1 MIKHKSLGI
10 LFLIGLSFSTSKAQT
25 ISMNFPHFSGKSY
38 DFVIFQ
44 GDAQKTVFQGTI
56 PDNGKFSLKI
66 PKEYAPYTGMSRW
79 LITGTQ
85 EGGGLDMVIPG
96 KDFSVECK
104 EAQPNEDNII
114 YEGNNQVKLLNG
126 FYKEQQL
133 LFSRSDAMMKA
144 SLAFSKTDKNH
155 ALYQEQYQKQVAD
168 YTAFERTMSTTP
180 GYAEKFLHIVNITMG
195 IGTEIIPEE
204 EKKALNI
211 SQYIADRMDW
221 DALYTSGHWT
231 SVIAAWID
239 IHGQVLKD
247 PYQFVNDF
255 AKIGEKIKD
264 EKKYTDFAGRV
275 AYFLTQQGKD
285 TYLNTIAPLVVAS
298 GKVKNYEGS
307 LSVFIKAAVGT
318 QAPDL
323 TITEHTGKIS
333 DHNHKTT
340 VLKSSELAGKT
351 YNKTMLVFYE
361 SGCGPCENLLQQLP
375 GNYENI
381 KAKGVRIMSISADK
395 DETVFM
401 GKAKDFLWKDYFC
414 DYEGLKGENFKN
426 YAVSGTPTIILLDS
440 TGKIILRTAG
450 LGEVLDFL
458 KE

>member
-1 MIKHKSLGI
+1 MAGMNS
-10 LFLIGLSFSTSKAQT
+10 SAQT
-25 ISMNFPHFSGKSY
+25 IQMNFPHFSGKSY

-44 GDAQKTVFQGTI
+44 GDAQKTVLQGTI
-56 PDNGKFSLKI
+56 PNNGKFSLKI

-96 KDFSVECK
+96 KDFSVGCK
-104 EAQPNEDNII
+104 EAQPNENNII
-114 YEGNNQVKLLNG
+114 YEGNNQVTLLNG

-133 LFSRSDAMMKA
+133 LFSRGDAMMKA
-144 SLAFSKTDKNH
+144 KVAFGKTDKNY
-155 ALYQEQYQKQVAD
+155 AFYEEQYQRQVAD
-168 YTAFERTMSTTP
+168 YTLFENKMSSTP
-180 GYAEKFLHIVNITMG
+180 GYAEKMLHIVNITMG
-195 IGTEIIPEE
+195 IGTEIIHEE

-211 SQYIADRMDW
+211 SHYIADRMDW

-231 SVIAAWID
+231 SVIAVWID
-239 IHGQVLKD
+239 IHGQVIKD
-247 PYQFVNDF
+247 PYRFVNDF
-255 AKIGEKIKD
+255 SKISQKIKD
-264 EKKYTDFAGRV
+264 EKKYTDFVGRV

-285 TYLNTIAPLVVAS
+285 TYLNAIAPLVVAS

-323 TITEHTGKIS
+323 TFTEHTGKIS

-340 VLKSSELAGKT
+340 VLKSSELADKT
-351 YNKTMLVFYE
+351 YNKTMLIFYE

-401 GKAKDFLWKDYFC
+401 GKAKDFLWKDSFC

-426 YAVSGTPTIILLDS
+426 YAVSGTPTLILIDN
-440 TGKIILRTAG
+440 TGKILLRTAS
-450 LGEVLDFL
+450 LGEVLQFL
-458 KE
+458 K